1 MSDYIPEEILQE
13 ILLKLPVKS
22 LIRCTAV
29 CKSWRSLIKSSTFV
43 KNHLSHTIQSN
54 HQNDVHTLLL
64 HKKVREG
71 FYSVN
76 WDNPTFGEHINVA
89 NPFVD
94 NNSAL
99 KKRDVW
105 PWVVGTYNGLVC
117 LAYHDTSDPII
128 VCNPSIRKYVILPEA
143 KPTLMDWV
151 RLEFGYDSRNDDYK
165 VLRIR
170 SRSRSH
176 QSDDCEIDVWSLS
189 RGSWKTLKAK
199 LKKSVPSGNTTLVK
213 GALHRVHN
221 YLKRSA
227 DYFILCFDM
236 VSELFEEIIMPQD
249 LRKNCCSTI
258 RYGESIGLL
267 SHVRRNAGDSVFQVW
282 VMKEYGVVESWTKQF
297 DICLQG
303 VVLDDRLCA
312 FKSSEE
318 ILLRE
323 FIRGG
328 TTLLSVDL
336 KSKHVKQFG
345 IDGYQAFDSFVESL
359 ILLGQA
365 NACSYKD

>member
-1 MSDYIPEEILQE
+1 MSDYIPQEILQE

-64 HKKVREG
+64 HKRSSG
-71 FYSVN
+71 AFYSVN

-89 NPFVD
+89 QPFVD

-99 KKRDVW
+99 KKKDVW
-105 PWVVGTYNGLVC
+105 PLVVGTYNGLVC
-117 LAYHDTSDPII
+117 LAYYDTSDPII

-143 KPTLMDWV
+143 KPPPMDWV

-165 VLRIR
+165 VLRI
-170 SRSRSH
+170 RSRSH

-199 LKKSVPSGNTTLVK
+199 LKKSFPSGNNTLVK
-213 GALHRVHN
+213 GALHRVH

-227 DYFILCFDM
+227 DYFIMCFDM

-249 LRKNCCSTI
+249 LRKKLCSTI

-267 SHVRRNAGDSVFQVW
+267 HVQRNAGDSVFQVW

-303 VVLDDRLCA
+303 VLDDRLLA

-318 ILLRE
+318 IL
-323 FIRGG
+323 IRQFARDGR
-328 TTLLSVDL
+328 TRLVSVDL

-345 IDGYQAFDSFVESL
+345 IDGYQTFHSFVESL

-365 NACSYKD
+365 HACSYND